1 MITTPGAI
9 QIKSMLPTE
18 EAKKGY
24 DMYTPLDKKAM
35 SSFINNLVQRGGEN
49 SHESINGFMKLFF
62 NKATESG
69 ATTPLSDY
77 DNDSSEKQALI
88 NEFEHAVAEVLKK
101 NFSKQERNLEL
112 NKLAAKYSGLV
123 SSQNLKY
130 LLSRSSTAAKMAFSG
145 ARGNPNQLNQGT
157 GAPLLSADV
166 RGNPIPVAI
175 KHSYAEGLTSSEH
188 LAASYGGR
196 SSVVLAQLST
206 EKPGAL
212 FKNLTPTVFHEVI
225 TETDCGTKNG
235 IQIPVADKLSCMG
248 RFEAGTNRLIDEKF
262 YHELKTSNKKSVTA
276 RNPMTCRA
284 KNGLCQKCYGLAAT
298 GQLPNIGQN
307 MGVIASQSV
316 SEVLTQAMLS
326 NKHAGGLA
334 GRQRNPYEE
343 ANNILSNPENFQ
355 DEASV
360 SEANGSVEK
369 ISQTS
374 LKDWEV
380 DIAGRRHFIPNL
392 QTPIVKQGDKVRV
405 GDPISTGTI
414 NPRKLTEL
422 KGSGAGR
429 IYLANEMRRI
439 YSKNAQLDPRH
450 FDVIARNMMKFNQV
464 IDPGSSEFLPGD
476 KIEVSQLEDY
486 FHKHKKEVPLAEAEG
501 KVLAA
506 SALDLTPGTLLTKNH
521 LDDLAA
527 QGATKVHVSTT
538 DLRTKPI
545 VPGLQNLKL
554 LDKNW
559 ISKLSFNRL
568 PKTITEAAALGYS
581 SPIHSTEPV
590 ASYILGSEFGE
601 GEHGKY

>member
-1 MITTPGAI
+1 
-9 QIKSMLPTE
+9 
-18 EAKKGY
+18 
-24 DMYTPLDKKAM
+24 
-35 SSFINNLVQRGGEN
+35 
-49 SHESINGFMKLFF
+49 
-62 NKATESG
+62 
-69 ATTPLSDY
+69 
-77 DNDSSEKQALI
+77 
-88 NEFEHAVAEVLKK
+88 
-101 NFSKQERNLEL
+101 
-112 NKLAAKYSGLV
+112 
-123 SSQNLKY
+123 
-130 LLSRSSTAAKMAFSG
+130 
-145 ARGNPNQLNQGT
+145 
-157 GAPLLSADV
+157 
-166 RGNPIPVAI
+166 
-175 KHSYAEGLTSSEH
+175 
-188 LAASYGGR
+188 
-196 SSVVLAQLST
+196 
-206 EKPGAL
+206 
-212 FKNLTPTVFHEVI
+212 
-225 TETDCGTKNG
+225 
-235 IQIPVADKLSCMG
+235 
-248 RFEAGTNRLIDEKF
+248 
-262 YHELKTSNKKSVTA
+262 
-276 RNPMTCRA
+276 MTCRA

-326 NKHAGGLA
+326 TKHQGGVA

-392 QTPIVKQGDKVRV
+392 QTPVVKVGDKVRV

-414 NPRKLTEL
+414 NPRKLTML

-429 IYLANEMRRI
+429 VYLANEMRRV

-476 KIEVSQLEDY
+476 KIEVGQLEDY
-486 FHKHKKEVPLAEAEG
+486 YHKHKKEVSLAEAEG

-506 SALDLTPGTLLTKNH
+506 SALDLTPGTTLTKNH

-527 QGATKVHVSTT
+527 QGATKVHISTT
-538 DLRTKPI
+538 DLVTKPI

-568 PKTITEAAALGYS
+568 PKTISEAAALGYS
-581 SPIHSTEPV
+581 SPVHSTEPV